1 MEPLILVVDDEKS
14 IRSFLRVS
22 IEMQGYKCIDAS
34 DGANALMLA
43 VSQNPDIL
51 ILDLGLPD
59 MDGVEVIKKLRIVSQ
74 MPIIIISA
82 RGHDREKIEAL
93 DAGADDYLTKPFSVP
108 ELLARIRVIL
118 RHKTNE
124 NVPNE
129 ADSLIF
135 RIKDLIIDT
144 DKHRVWLNNQEL
156 RLTPNEFKILTLLA
170 KNQGKVLTHR
180 YIAENIWGGMLS
192 NDTQSLR
199 VSMGN
204 LRRKLGEDPSQPKY
218 IITEI
223 GVGYR
228 MIDEDRVLP

>member
-1 MEPLILVVDDEKS
+1 MEPLILIVDDEKS

-34 DGANALMLA
+34 DGSNALMLA
-43 VSQNPDIL
+43 VSHNPDIL
-51 ILDLGLPD
+51 VLDLGLPD
-59 MDGVEVIKKLRIVSQ
+59 MDGVEVIKKLRTVSQ

-82 RGHDREKIEAL
+82 RGRDREKIEAL

-118 RHKTNE
+118 RHKLIDNI
-124 NVPNE
+124 PNE
-129 ADSLIF
+129 ADNMLF
-135 RIKDLIIDT
+135 KIKDLIIDT
-144 DKHRVWLNNQEL
+144 NKHRVWINNQEI
-156 RLTPNEFKILTLLA
+156 RLTPNEYKVLVLLA

-180 YIAENIWGGMLS
+180 FIAENIWGGMLS

-199 VSMGN
+199 VCMGN
-204 LRRKLGEDPSQPKY
+204 LRRKLGEDPSQPEY

-228 MIDEDRVLP
+228 LTDE

>member
-1 MEPLILVVDDEKS
+1 MAPLILVVDDEKS

-43 VSQNPDIL
+43 VSHNPDIL

-59 MDGVEVIKKLRIVSQ
+59 MDGVEVIKKLRLISKI
-74 MPIIIISA
+74 PIIIISA
-82 RGHDREKIEAL
+82 RGHDLEKIEAL

-118 RHKTNE
+118 RHKTFE
-124 NVPNE
+124 
-129 ADSLIF
+129 DSRDKEIDF
-135 RIKDLIIDT
+135 VYKIKEMTIDT
-144 DKHRVWLNNQEL
+144 EKHRVWINHQEI
-156 RLTPNEFKILTLLA
+156 RLTPNEYKVLVLLA
-170 KNQGKVLTHR
+170 KNQGKVLTHKF
-180 YIAENIWGGMLS
+180 IAENVWGGILS
-192 NDTQSLR
+192 NDTKSLR
-199 VSMGN
+199 VCMGN
-204 LRRKLGEDPSQPKY
+204 LRRKLCEDPSQPEY

-228 MIDEDRVLP
+228 FIDE

>member
-1 MEPLILVVDDEKS
+1 MEPFILIVDDEKS

-22 IEMQGYKCIDAS
+22 METQGYKCMDTDHGAS
-34 DGANALMLA
+34 ALMLA
-43 VSQNPDIL
+43 ISNNPDVV

-59 MDGVEVIKKLRIVSQ
+59 MDGVEVIKKIREVSQ

-118 RHKTNE
+118 RHKDKNNMPCETE
-124 NVPNE
+124 E
-129 ADSLIF
+129 STYT
-135 RIKDLIIDT
+135 IKDLVIDT
-144 DKHRVWLNNQEL
+144 NKHRTWLNNKEV
-156 RLTPNEFKILTLLA
+156 RLTPNEYKVLVLLA
-170 KNQGKVLTHR
+170 QNRGKVLTHR
-180 YIAENIWGGMLS
+180 YITESIWGGTITD
-192 NDTQSLR
+192 DTKSLR
-199 VSMGN
+199 VCMGN
-204 LRRKLGEDPSQPKY
+204 LRRKLCEDPSQPKY

-228 MIDEDRVLP
+228 FIDE